1 MKPKTYFLMLTLFPL
16 LCIAN
21 TETPSHS
28 KPAIVAMATN
38 LYTEPSI
45 KSDVVASKDVGDP
58 LQIGKRHRAWYFVE
72 EQTQPTAWVK
82 MLAVQLA
89 TQPKRSGDL
98 GVVSLIESINS
109 KPTASTAVR
118 GFDKHAFDNIT
129 PNKALLKPLDSFKPT
144 SRDLNQ
150 FIENGKLRPAEVA
163 ND

>member
-1 MKPKTYFLMLTLFPL
+1 MKPITFLLMLILFPL
-16 LCIAN
+16 LCIAK
-21 TETPSHS
+21 TETTFQS
-28 KPAIVAMATN
+28 KTAIVAMATN

-45 KSDVVASKDVGDP
+45 KSDVVASKEAGDT

-72 EQTQPTAWVK
+72 EQTQPNAWIK

-89 TQPKRSGDL
+89 TQPRRSGNL
-98 GVVSLIESINS
+98 GVVSLIESMNS

-129 PNKALLKPLDSFKPT
+129 PNKALLKPIDSFKPNT
-144 SRDLNQ
+144 RDLNV
-150 FIENGKLRPAEVA
+150 FIENGKLTHAEVP

>member
-1 MKPKTYFLMLTLFPL
+1 MKLITYLLIFFPL
-16 LCIAN
+16 LCNAKI
-21 TETPSHS
+21 ETPHQS
-28 KPAIVAMATN
+28 KTAIVAMATN

-45 KSDVVASKDVGDP
+45 KSDVVTSKNAGDS

-72 EQTQPTAWVK
+72 ERTQPNAWVK

-89 TQPKRSGDL
+89 TQPRRSGDL
-98 GVVSLIESINS
+98 GVVSLIESMNS

>member
-1 MKPKTYFLMLTLFPL
+1 MLILFPL
-16 LCIAN
+16 LCIAK
-21 TETPSHS
+21 TETTFQS
-28 KPAIVAMATN
+28 KTAIVAMATN

-45 KSDVVASKDVGDP
+45 KSDVVASKEAGDT

-72 EQTQPTAWVK
+72 EQTQPNAWIK

-89 TQPKRSGDL
+89 TQPRRSGNL
-98 GVVSLIESINS
+98 GVVSLIESMNS

-129 PNKALLKPLDSFKPT
+129 PNKALLKPIDSFKPNT
-144 SRDLNQ
+144 RDLNV
-150 FIENGKLRPAEVA
+150 FIENGKLTHAEVP